1 MLPYTVITPAAIK
14 PILVDAT
21 LRLHLRLSATDTSE
35 DDLLDAYVDAATQ
48 YIERYIGYPLMTQ
61 VVELKLTKQPTEP
74 QDLTGSINDIIT
86 YTIDDG
92 SDIDGTSLS
101 VEKYGILSQVRYDS
115 FASGS
120 LFKFKCNAGYTV
132 DNIPEDIKQACRL
145 LVMHMY
151 EVRESVKVSAPDTV
165 TDILD
170 RHLLY

>member
-1 MLPYTVITPAAIK
+1 MLPYTVITAATIK
-14 PILVDAT
+14 PILVDTT
-21 LRLHLRLSATDTSE
+21 LRMHLRLSATDTTE
-35 DDLLDAYVDAATQ
+35 DDLLDEYVSAATQ

-61 VVELKLTKQPTEP
+61 VVELKLSEQPNVP

-92 SDIDGTSLS
+92 SDI
-101 VEKYGILSQVRYDS
+101 EKYGILSQVRHSS
-115 FASGS
+115 FTSGS

-132 DNIPEDIKQACRL
+132 DNVPFDIKQACRL

-151 EVRESVKVSAPDTV
+151 EVRESHKMSAPDTV

>member
-1 MLPYTVITPAAIK
+1 MLPYTVITAATIK
-14 PILVDAT
+14 PILVDTT
-21 LRLHLRLSATDTSE
+21 LRMHCRLSSTDTSE
-35 DDLLDAYVDAATQ
+35 DDLLDAYVDTATQ

-61 VVELKLTKQPTEP
+61 VVELKLTKQPTVP
-74 QDLTGSINDIIT
+74 QDLTGSIIDIIT

-92 SDIDGTSLS
+92 SDIDGTALS
-101 VEKYGILSQVRYDS
+101 VEKYGILSQVRHSS
-115 FASGS
+115 FVSGS

-151 EVRESVKVSAPDTV
+151 EVRESQKMTAPDTV